1 MIEEI
6 INGIKYLLNEE
17 ILTAEVIQLKE
28 DFKSDED
35 NFVEQFLQE
44 DNDGYKC
51 DIIIPETVVFNERTY
66 CVTSIG
72 DWAFFGCISLTSI
85 TYQGTIAQ

>member
-17 ILTAEVIQLKE
+17 TLTAEVIQLKE

-44 DNDGYKC
+44 DNMV
-51 DIIIPETVVFNERTY
+51 ISV
-66 CVTSIG
+66 
-72 DWAFFGCISLTSI
+72 ISL
-85 TYQGTIAQ
+85 YLRP